1 MRKKNLGFYESVAFS
16 VSTCE
21 WNILGLSLWEKKTLV
36 LICDLCEA
44 MLVVQGPDE
53 GNPEGL
59 TRSRG
64 LRTEDKSEVNNN
76 TETESENRSEVVTEI

>member
-1 MRKKNLGFYESVAFS
+1 MSMRVEHSRSQLVSGTFS
-16 VSTCE
+16 VSPCE
-21 WNILGLSLWEKKTLV
+21 RKKTLV
-36 LICDLCEA
+36 LTCDLCEA

-76 TETESENRSEVVTEI
+76 TETESENRSGVVTEI

>member
-1 MRKKNLGFYESVAFS
+1 M
-16 VSTCE
+16 
-21 WNILGLSLWEKKTLV
+21 

>member
-1 MRKKNLGFYESVAFS
+1 
-16 VSTCE
+16 
-21 WNILGLSLWEKKTLV
+21 
-36 LICDLCEA
+36 

-76 TETESENRSEVVTEI
+76 TETESENRSGVVTEI